1 MFANQNN
8 TTMSKSK
15 ELFIQ
20 ERQAQADIHLDDDY
34 QYQQWMAKLQE
45 SSQSFNNNSAIDVLN
60 DVFKAYGEIFGSNK
74 IENERTDI

>member
-20 ERQAQADIHLDDDY
+20 ESEAQADDHRDDGY

-45 SSQSFNNNSAIDVLN
+45 SSQSFSNNSAIDVLN
-60 DVFKAYGEIFGSNK
+60 DIFKSYGEIFGPNK

>member
-15 ELFIQ
+15 EHFIQ
-20 ERQAQADIHLDDDY
+20 EREAQADDHRDDGY

-45 SSQSFNNNSAIDVLN
+45 SSQSFSNNSAIDVLN
-60 DVFKAYGEIFGSNK
+60 DIFKSYGEIFGPNK